1 MDNYVVHISQE
12 TRENL
17 ALLKLAWGK
26 RTLGEVIDELLRP
39 HLMERIKALGI
50 EVKDE
55 RSPTT

>member
-55 RSPTT
+55 